1 MVCKVLSFELSGRCA
16 HEFYISPLTALSL
29 KSGRGC
35 RDQASENNIQLN
47 FTTRQEAIDALEKH
61 LPSHLVK
68 RARERGA
75 INSERSEHLNSI
87 LKTAVSDVWL

>member
-1 MVCKVLSFELSGRCA
+1 LRSRVLYLPA
-16 HEFYISPLTALSL
+16 HGPLPQEE
-29 KSGRGC
+29 RGC

-87 LKTAVSDVWL
+87 LKTAVGDVWL